1 MGIWP
6 RWLLFVRGRLDAM
19 KIAVLLAR
27 FSVTGMP
34 MAQLRLARALAAAG
48 HDVDLIVGYS
58 DPALV
63 IPDVPGVRRLVLDRP
78 KTRTMLGPLRTY
90 LRSTRPEV
98 VFSAEDHL
106 NTVVLAAAVLSGSMA
121 KISGSSHVSPF
132 GAYSNRPFTKRW
144 FLKQFSRLL
153 FRRADALTCV
163 SEDMVDQYR
172 RLFSGP
178 PHVCVHNIVDDA
190 DTRARISEPLEDGW
204 FFQGDLPLVIGA
216 GGLEPWKGFGDLIEA
231 IAILDSRGK
240 RVRVA
245 ILGEG
250 SLRNALQAQ
259 IARLGLS
266 ETVRLVGRVENVF
279 KYFAHADVFA
289 LSSHF
294 EGLPTVLVEAMMS
307 GCTPVATDCPTGPR
321 EVLQDGRYGYLVPIR
336 DPAALAAGIESA
348 IDAPIDPALL
358 AEAVTPFAA
367 QAVLDRHF
375 EILGIRP

>member
-1 MGIWP
+1 
-6 RWLLFVRGRLDAM
+6 M

-48 HDVDLIVGYS
+48 HDVDLIVGYC
-58 DPALV
+58 DPALI
-63 IPDVPGVRRLVLDRP
+63 IPDVPGVRRIELGRP

-90 LRSTRPEV
+90 LRQTRPDV
-98 VFSAEDHL
+98 LFSAEDHL
-106 NTVVLAAAVLSGSMA
+106 NTVVLAAAVLSGSKA

-132 GAYSNRPFTKRW
+132 GAYSNRPLTKRW
-144 FLKQFSRLL
+144 FLKQFARLL

-172 RLFSGP
+172 RVFSGP

-190 DTRARISEPLEDGW
+190 DTRARIAEPLEDGW
-204 FFQGDLPLVIGA
+204 FFQGDLPLVVAA
-216 GGLEPWKGFGDLIEA
+216 GGLEPWKGFGDLIDA
-231 IAILDSRGK
+231 IAILDKRGR
-240 RVRVA
+240 RVRLA

-250 SLRNALQAQ
+250 SLRDALQAQ

-266 ETVRLVGRVENVF
+266 DTVRLIGRVENVF
-279 KYFAHADVFA
+279 KYFARADVFA

-321 EVLQDGRYGYLVPIR
+321 EVLQDGRYGYLVPIH
-336 DPAALAAGIESA
+336 DPAGLANGIERA
-348 IDAPIDPALL
+348 IEGPIDPLLL
-358 AEAVTPFAA
+358 AEAVKPFAA

-375 EILGIRP
+375 ALLGIRP